1 MQAKDIAIATALD
14 YTADGSISRERE
26 TRFNA
31 PRQKKKFV
39 EETIFFWKEEER
51 SVAFLLLRH
60 TNFCFL
66 LSLIYIFDKLNNLL
80 K

>member
-39 EETIFFWKEEER
+39 EETIFFLEGGR
-51 SVAFLLLRH
+51 AFSRFPFVATHQFLFSPLPYLHIR
-60 TNFCFL
+60 
-66 LSLIYIFDKLNNLL
+66 
-80 K
+80 

>member
-1 MQAKDIAIATALD
+1 MALF
-14 YTADGSISRERE
+14 RERE
-26 TRFNA
+26 RRGSTL
-31 PRQKKKFV
+31 PDKKKFV